1 MTASKTVPVYH
12 HVDGLR
18 VTCRRPA
25 SQGGSL
31 TAKWSEVTCR
41 DCLGVKERSLVRV
54 YARRVPAP
62 QRSIVIFMAVVI
74 LATAVLA
81 TAAIVESIHYHH
93 ACSDAGGVV
102 VRGRCIDKSVVID
115 P

>member
-12 HVDGLR
+12 HVDGIW

-31 TAKWSEVTCR
+31 TAKWGEVTCD
-41 DCLGVKERSLVRV
+41 DCLTIGQRRRSEDRFT
-54 YARRVPAP
+54 
-62 QRSIVIFMAVVI
+62 IFVIAVI
-74 LATAVLA
+74 LGVLLLV
-81 TAAIVESIHYHH
+81 TAAIVESVHYHH

-102 VRGRCIDKSVVID
+102 VRGDKCVDKSVVIE